1 MKKILKYSIFMILVL
16 VFCSSC
22 DGDVTR
28 DLRHAGFTV
37 SDGKFECDAFFNS
50 SNLSEKIRY
59 ITNGQII
66 TEEGRIYD
74 ISLGQV
80 YSNKANC
87 KVADVTFHVKS
98 IFDNKII
105 RADNGGIYTLTS
117 DNNTGP
123 YAAIS
128 SSDNSYPLYQLLL
141 SGMDVVKVMT
151 ADSSNGIYYVLKT
164 DGNVYGYTVSQ
175 TDRNT
180 PSIVGSSIVY
190 SSADYGGDIVD
201 FNYAGDSPTTFV
213 RTTSKVYRLSASN
226 SKECSQYAD
235 VKCNYEMIEEPVFEK
250 RRNSILAYNGSII
263 LTDYQKIFTLGGES

>member
-1 MKKILKYSIFMILVL
+1 MKKILKYSIFMVIVL
-16 VFCSSC
+16 LFCSSC

-37 SDGKFECDAFFNS
+37 GDGKFVCDAFFNS
-50 SNLSEKIRY
+50 NNLSERIRY
-59 ITNGQII
+59 ITSYQII

-87 KVADVTFHVKS
+87 KVADVSFHVKS
-98 IFDNKII
+98 IFDNKVI
-105 RADNGGIYTLTS
+105 RADDGGIYTLVA
-117 DNNTGP
+117 DNNTKP
-123 YAAIS
+123 YTLVTSA
-128 SSDNSYPLYQLLL
+128 DNSYALYQLLL

-151 ADSSNGIYYVLKT
+151 ADSNNGIYYVLKT

-175 TDRNT
+175 NDRSEP
-180 PSIVGSSIVY
+180 PSIGGTSIVY
-190 SSADYGGDIVD
+190 SKEDYGGEIID
-201 FNYAGDSPTTFV
+201 FNFAGDSPTTFV
-213 RTTSKVYRLSASN
+213 RTTSKVYRLSATN

-250 RRNSILAYNGSII
+250 RKSSILAYNGSII
-263 LTDYQKIFTLGGES
+263 LTDYQKIFTLGTE